1 MQEPVG
7 DDDGE
12 RAGLGEEHGQVPAR
26 LEAVEA
32 ANLELRHVGTERGGG
47 VHLRCHLPGYPRG
60 Q

>member
-12 RAGLGEEHGQVPAR
+12 RTGLDEKHGQVPAR

-32 ANLELRHVGTERGGG
+32 ANLELRHVGTERG
-47 VHLRCHLPGYPRG
+47 RRG